1 TVNASTN
8 TGGVDLSFT
17 GGKVNF
23 TGGKGD
29 DSIGFEFDQFD
40 DKSIVDGGDGKD
52 TLRLTRTGTNT
63 TINATTPAALAA
75 INGVE
80 KVEVLGFNAT
90 TVTVDAT
97 KITAVKEYDF
107 VADTVNLSGAATAN
121 KFTLNKTDD
130 DDVALNLTGKGQS
143 VDLKLKGKVKTLNL
157 DSKTDTATEKNE
169 ITNLTTDDTGA
180 INPNTPA
187 LTINITGGGELK
199 IASPVLPSN
208 AVQGVTF
215 NAVAFTAKL
224 EATGTDQ
231 DDEFIGGTLDNVF
244 QGRSGTN
251 TFTAGAGKNNFTGGK
266 DKDTFTFAFDKFN
279 TSATDIDKVD
289 GGDGI
294 DTLQFNNNVTV
305 TTDAEAK
312 IINDNA
318 KLIEVL
324 SFNTGT
330 VDVAK
335 ITAVKEYEIG
345 NGAAA
350 NVTVTGATES
360 NKFTVLTN
368 GSTVD
373 ISGAGQK
380 VDLTL
385 KGAAVTDL
393 TLLSTK
399 GNADPLQTNTVTQLK
414 ADGDLTLTI
423 NSAGATDRDLVL
435 AAPTLTDGSVFNLE
449 ASTFTAKLTAIGG
462 AGNDSLTGGDG
473 KDSLTGGAGN
483 DTLTGGIGN
492 DTLTGSAGNDS
503 LTGGAGNDTLTG
515 GAGNDI
521 LIGGA
526 GSDNLTGGAGNDIFR
541 YTALTDSNAGT
552 LTGENLTFD
561 TITDFTKGQD
571 KIDVTGLGFASVF
584 NAQAAVNG
592 TGQTQLNDTVL
603 DAVSGVIGVDQLGYF
618 VLGGNT
624 YILSDVNS
632 DNFATGDDLLIKL
645 SGFSAGLAIT
655 TDITV

>member
-1 TVNASTN
+1 
-8 TGGVDLSFT
+8 
-17 GGKVNF
+17 
-23 TGGKGD
+23 
-29 DSIGFEFDQFD
+29 
-40 DKSIVDGGDGKD
+40 
-52 TLRLTRTGTNT
+52 
-63 TINATTPAALAA
+63 
-75 INGVE
+75 
-80 KVEVLGFNAT
+80 
-90 TVTVDAT
+90 
-97 KITAVKEYDF
+97 
-107 VADTVNLSGAATAN
+107 
-121 KFTLNKTDD
+121 
-130 DDVALNLTGKGQS
+130 
-143 VDLKLKGKVKTLNL
+143 
-157 DSKTDTATEKNE
+157 
-169 ITNLTTDDTGA
+169 
-180 INPNTPA
+180 
-187 LTINITGGGELK
+187 INITGGGELK

-251 TFTAGAGKNNFTGGK
+251 TFTAGVGKNNFTGGK
-266 DKDTFTFAFDKFN
+266 DKDTFIFAFANFN
-279 TSATDIDKVD
+279 NSATDIDKVD

-294 DTLQFNNNVTV
+294 DTLQFTDNVTV
-305 TTDAEAK
+305 TTNAQAK

-324 SFNTGT
+324 RLNSGT

-345 NGAAA
+345 GANA
-350 NVTVTGATES
+350 NVIVTGATES
-360 NKFTVLTN
+360 NKFTVLNNGN
-368 GSTVD
+368 GSTLNLD
-373 ISGAGQK
+373 GAGQK

-385 KGAAVTDL
+385 KGVTDL
-393 TLLSTK
+393 TLLSRK

-414 ADGDLTLTI
+414 ADGNLDLTIDT
-423 NSAGATDRDLVL
+423 AGATDRDRDLVL
-435 AAPTLTDGSVFNLE
+435 AAPTLTDGSVFTLN
-449 ASTFTAKLTAIGG
+449 ASAFTAKLTAIGG
-462 AGNDSLTGGDG
+462 AGNDSLTGG
-473 KDSLTGGAGN
+473 TGSN
-483 DTLTGGIGN
+483 TLTGG
-492 DTLTGSAGNDS
+492 AGNDS

-521 LIGGA
+521 LISGA
-526 GSDNLTGGAGNDIFR
+526 GSDNLTGGAGNDIFG

-592 TGQTQLNDTVL
+592 TGQTQLNNIVL

-624 YILSDVNS
+624 YILSDVND
-632 DNFATGDDLLIKL
+632 DNAATGDDLLIKL

>member
-1 TVNASTN
+1 A
-8 TGGVDLSFT
+8 
-17 GGKVNF
+17 
-23 TGGKGD
+23 
-29 DSIGFEFDQFD
+29 Q
-40 DKSIVDGGDGKD
+40 
-52 TLRLTRTGTNT
+52 
-63 TINATTPAALAA
+63 
-75 INGVE
+75 
-80 KVEVLGFNAT
+80 
-90 TVTVDAT
+90 
-97 KITAVKEYDF
+97 
-107 VADTVNLSGAATAN
+107 
-121 KFTLNKTDD
+121 
-130 DDVALNLTGKGQS
+130 
-143 VDLKLKGKVKTLNL
+143 
-157 DSKTDTATEKNE
+157 
-169 ITNLTTDDTGA
+169 
-180 INPNTPA
+180 
-187 LTINITGGGELK
+187 
-199 IASPVLPSN
+199 
-208 AVQGVTF
+208 
-215 NAVAFTAKL
+215 
-224 EATGTDQ
+224 
-231 DDEFIGGTLDNVF
+231 
-244 QGRSGTN
+244 
-251 TFTAGAGKNNFTGGK
+251 
-266 DKDTFTFAFDKFN
+266 
-279 TSATDIDKVD
+279 
-289 GGDGI
+289 
-294 DTLQFNNNVTV
+294 
-305 TTDAEAK
+305 AK

-324 SFNTGT
+324 RLNGGT

-435 AAPTLTDGSVFNLE
+435 AAPTLTDGSVFTLE
-449 ASTFTAKLTAIGG
+449 ASDFKAKLTAIGG
-462 AGNDSLTGGDG
+462 AGND
-473 KDSLTGGAGN
+473 
-483 DTLTGGIGN
+483 TLTGG
-492 DTLTGSAGNDS
+492 T
-503 LTGGAGNDTLTG
+503 GNDTLTG
-515 GAGNDI
+515 GAGNDS

>member
-1 TVNASTN
+1 
-8 TGGVDLSFT
+8 
-17 GGKVNF
+17 
-23 TGGKGD
+23 
-29 DSIGFEFDQFD
+29 
-40 DKSIVDGGDGKD
+40 
-52 TLRLTRTGTNT
+52 
-63 TINATTPAALAA
+63 
-75 INGVE
+75 
-80 KVEVLGFNAT
+80 
-90 TVTVDAT
+90 
-97 KITAVKEYDF
+97 
-107 VADTVNLSGAATAN
+107 
-121 KFTLNKTDD
+121 
-130 DDVALNLTGKGQS
+130 
-143 VDLKLKGKVKTLNL
+143 
-157 DSKTDTATEKNE
+157 
-169 ITNLTTDDTGA
+169 
-180 INPNTPA
+180 
-187 LTINITGGGELK
+187 
-199 IASPVLPSN
+199 
-208 AVQGVTF
+208 
-215 NAVAFTAKL
+215 
-224 EATGTDQ
+224 
-231 DDEFIGGTLDNVF
+231 
-244 QGRSGTN
+244 
-251 TFTAGAGKNNFTGGK
+251 KNNFTGGK
-266 DKDTFTFAFDKFN
+266 DKDTFIFADFSKFN
-279 TSATDIDKVD
+279 NSATDIDKVD

-294 DTLQFNNNVTV
+294 DTLQFTDNVTV
-305 TTDAEAK
+305 TTDDQAK

-324 SFNTGT
+324 RLNRGT

-345 NGAAA
+345 GANA
-350 NVTVTGATES
+350 NVIVTGATES
-360 NKFTVLTN
+360 NKFTVLNNGN
-368 GSTVD
+368 GSTLNLD
-373 ISGAGQK
+373 GAGQK

-385 KGAAVTDL
+385 KGVTDL
-393 TLLSTK
+393 TLLSRK
-399 GNADPLQTNTVTQLK
+399 GDADPLQTNTVTQLK
-414 ADGDLTLTI
+414 ADGNLTLTI
-423 NSAGATDRDLVL
+423 ITINSPTDTDRDLVL

-462 AGNDSLTGGDG
+462 AGNDSLTGG
-473 KDSLTGGAGN
+473 TGSN
-483 DTLTGGIGN
+483 TLTGG
-492 DTLTGSAGNDS
+492 AGNDS

-515 GAGNDI
+515 GTGNDTLTGGAGNDS

-655 TDITV
+655 DFTV